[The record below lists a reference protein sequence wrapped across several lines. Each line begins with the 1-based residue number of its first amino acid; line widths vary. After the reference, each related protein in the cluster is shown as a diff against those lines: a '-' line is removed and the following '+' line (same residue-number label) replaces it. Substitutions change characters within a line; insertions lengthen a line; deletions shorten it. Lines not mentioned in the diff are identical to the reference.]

1 MDGYNPTLLDFGM
14 SSEILVG
21 ETTGTKNYDK
31 LYNAPIKNLV
41 GTEDAPVALPGLIS
55 GNYSISGF
63 FMADALQQTDVPI
76 NVHVI
81 GDENASLVY
90 YFVLSNLDLTLV
102 LLKFEEGQLVMKKT
116 RSMTGDVFEDF

>member
-1 MDGYNPTLLDFGM
+1 
-14 SSEILVG
+14 
-21 ETTGTKNYDK
+21 
-31 LYNAPIKNLV
+31 
-41 GTEDAPVALPGLIS
+41 
-55 GNYSISGF
+55 
-63 FMADALQQTDVPI
+63 MADALQQTDVPI